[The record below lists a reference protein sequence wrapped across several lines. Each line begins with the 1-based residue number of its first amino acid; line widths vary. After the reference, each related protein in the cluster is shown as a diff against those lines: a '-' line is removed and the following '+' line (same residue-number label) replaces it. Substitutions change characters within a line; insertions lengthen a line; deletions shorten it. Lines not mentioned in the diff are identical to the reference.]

1 MLRSYRLKLKDIY
14 ETLRWRGQLLS
25 VFTKA
30 RLHSIW
36 LSQTTFIGITGSAG
50 KTTTKNLTHLI
61 LGAFYPTASSLGSF
75 NVGFAVAE
83 TVLATEK
90 KHQFCVIEIGATKP
104 GSLDLPL
111 RLVTPTIGVL
121 TNIGKEHISGFK
133 GKGEGIEG
141 IATEKAKLIKTL
153 PADGTAVLNIDDARV
168 RVIGE
173 QCRAR
178 IIWVGRDEGA
188 TIRLIEATSRY
199 PEPLKLTIA
208 YQGKPY
214 NVITQLHGTQLALSV
229 LSALGVAVAAGI
241 PLEKA
246 IPLLAEA
253 QPEDGRMQIVD
264 GGEGVTF
271 IRDDFKAPLWSLHAP
286 LEYLGEAFATRK
298 IAVIGSVSDFYGDKY
313 RQFAREARKHAD
325 IVIFVGQNAHRAL
338 RARKDE
344 NDHALQGFA
353 TMRETADYLRNI
365 LQPGDLVLLKG
376 SSKVDHLERLV
387 LDQQQSIQCWR
398 ERCGLDI
405 FCYNCSQQHKENST
419 SNSIQLTIY
428 PVTANEAV
436 SIDVVHPITTITPV
450 IVGLGNP
457 GKEYDDTV
465 HNIGYRVIDALA
477 ARYDGIW
484 QNVEEGQSCSIRL
497 NDTVVK
503 LFKPDA
509 YMNLTGPKLQ
519 QFLASTGCPP
529 SHCMIVYDDMDIE
542 LGKIKYK
549 QEGGDAGHRG
559 VKSCLEALGTY
570 AVPRLRFGVRE
581 PGSDKKAGEQVLTN
595 FSPAAQAQLPQ
606 LIEQA
611 MDMIAQRLAVVNSSD
626 SRK

>member
-1 MLRSYRLKLKDIY
+1 MLRLYRLRLKDIY

-30 RLHSIW
+30 RLHSIR

-61 LGAFYPTASSLGSF
+61 FGAFYPTASSLGSF

-111 RLVTPTIGVL
+111 RLVTPKIGVL

-133 GKGEGIEG
+133 GKGEGVEG
-141 IATEKAKLIKTL
+141 IAAEKAKLIKAL

-168 RVIGE
+168 KAIGE

-208 YQGKPY
+208 YQGKTY

-229 LSALGVAVAAGI
+229 LLALGVAVAAGI
-241 PLEKA
+241 SMEKA

-253 QPEDGRMQIVD
+253 RPEDGRMQIVD

-271 IRDDFKAPLWSLHAP
+271 IREDFKAPLWSLGASFQF
-286 LEYLGEAFATRK
+286 LGEAAAIRK
-298 IAVIGSVSDFYGDKY
+298 IAVIGSVSDFNGKSPSIY
-313 RQFAREARKHAD
+313 RRSAREATEYAD
-325 IVIFVGQNAHRAL
+325 IVIFVGQHAHRAL

-344 NDHALQGFA
+344 NDQALQGFA
-353 TMRETADYLRNI
+353 TMREAADYLRSI

-376 SSKVDHLERLV
+376 SNKVDHLERLV
-387 LDQQQSIQCWR
+387 FDRQQPIQCWQ
-398 ERCGLDI
+398 ERCGLDR
-405 FCYNCSQQHKENST
+405 FCNDCSQLYQ
-419 SNSIQLTIY
+419 SNPVSDSVQETI
-428 PVTANEAV
+428 VQMAAGEAV
-436 SIDVVHPITTITPV
+436 PMKAAHPATASVPV
-450 IVGLGNP
+450 IVGLGNS
-457 GKEYDDTV
+457 GKEYEDTV

-497 NDTVVK
+497 NEAVVK

-509 YMNLTGPKLQ
+509 
-519 QFLASTGCPP
+519 S
-529 SHCMIVYDDMDIE
+529 
-542 LGKIKYK
+542 
-549 QEGGDAGHRG
+549 
-559 VKSCLEALGTY
+559 
-570 AVPRLRFGVRE
+570 
-581 PGSDKKAGEQVLTN
+581 
-595 FSPAAQAQLPQ
+595 
-606 LIEQA
+606 
-611 MDMIAQRLAVVNSSD
+611 
-626 SRK
+626 